1 MLKSIKSWYQDQSTT
16 CITQYNVVNLNL
28 KQYPVLN
35 FKITFD
41 FKVSFSLLFYNFIYC
56 WLKAKVF

>member
-1 MLKSIKSWYQDQSTT
+1 MLKSIKSWYQDQST
-16 CITQYNVVNLNL
+16 ITQYNVVNLSL

-41 FKVSFSLLFYNFIYC
+41 FKVSFPLLFYNFIYC